1 MKRRDSSFPPE
12 PPTLPM
18 RKEQRAAKLVRDW
31 NQCTPERKRVIER
44 MAEKLAS
51 LPKVRLLK

>member
-1 MKRRDSSFPPE
+1 VKREGNFPPE

-31 NQCTPERKRVIER
+31 NACTPERKRVIER
-44 MAEKLAS
+44 MAEKLS
-51 LPKVRLLK
+51 LLPKVRLFK